1 MTTVTLHIII
11 VFKKWIILQIFRKW
25 IILQIFRKWI
35 ILQIFRWLRMELTA
49 GRLGTQ
55 LTSKQYAINEEIFI
69 FICFLFIIYFDLEAS
84 MHTYAI
90 PNPIFFTI

>member
-1 MTTVTLHIII
+1 MTSITLHIII
-11 VFKKWIILQIFRKW
+11 VFKKW

-55 LTSKQYAINEEIFI
+55 LTSKQYAINKEIFI